1 VLENVCTLTAENCP
15 CEPIRHELYT
25 QALSA
30 SALQGACLRLR
41 RDGDFIR
48 PFGMGGQRKSL
59 GDYLTDRKYPLPLR
73 ERLPLVA
80 KGSEILWVP
89 GEGIS
94 ESARLSPGEE
104 AMKLTIKYHRGE

>member
-1 VLENVCTLTAENCP
+1 
-15 CEPIRHELYT
+15 
-25 QALSA
+25 
-30 SALQGACLRLR
+30 
-41 RDGDFIR
+41 
-48 PFGMGGQRKSL
+48 MGGKRKSL

-73 ERLPLVA
+73 ERLPLIT